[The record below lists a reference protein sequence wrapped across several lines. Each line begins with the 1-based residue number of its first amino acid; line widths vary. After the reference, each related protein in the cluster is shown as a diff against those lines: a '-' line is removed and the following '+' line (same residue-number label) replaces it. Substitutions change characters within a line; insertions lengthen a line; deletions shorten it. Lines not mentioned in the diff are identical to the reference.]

1 MSFKSSK
8 AKLEGTVGTT
18 SKEWTPMR
26 CFHGVGYLFSFIIAR
41 LQLQNGDI
49 SFRNLKLYGCMQV
62 RTSNYPLQ
70 CGDLV
75 GTDSGAW
82 RAIQFKL
89 MSAEN
94 H

>member
-1 MSFKSSK
+1 MSLESSK

-26 CFHGVGYLFSFIIAR
+26 CFRGVG
-41 LQLQNGDI
+41 
-49 SFRNLKLYGCMQV
+49 SFRNLELYGCMQV

-75 GTDSGAW
+75 STDSGAW
-82 RAIQFKL
+82 RAIHFKL